1 VIWVAVGLA
10 VAGVVA
16 VIVEMFV
23 PALGLIGAAGLGSIV
38 ASIVL
43 VFREFGAL
51 IGSIYLGAAIIVLP
65 VLIVLYFKYLPRTF
79 VGKRLIQQGVQDVET
94 GYASYTAE
102 KYAGLLGKEGVALTI
117 LRPVGTVLI
126 EGSKHSAVTSGEFV
140 DRGQPVVVIKVEGS
154 RIVVRARRSE

>member
-16 VIVEMFV
+16 IIVEMFV
-23 PALGLIGAAGLGSIV
+23 PALGLIGAAGLGAIV
-38 ASIVL
+38 ASIVM

-51 IGSIYLGAAIIVLP
+51 IGSIYLGVAIIVLP

-79 VGKRLIQQGVQDVET
+79 VGKRLIQQGVQDTEA

-102 KYAGLLGKEGVALTI
+102 KYAGLPGKEGVALTV

-126 EGSKHSAVTSGEFV
+126 EGNKHSAVTSGEFV
-140 DRGQPVVVIKVEGS
+140 DRNQPIVVVKVEGS